1 MLVGI
6 ARRFQQTHLETAE
19 ATPSTLRLLLHPR
32 HLATP
37 SLMVIIGIYNLQ
49 PQGTG
54 IAGTFIFPYVIL
66 FKRIDIRIT
75 IIDSRAYAM
84 IQQTFDNGR

>member
-37 SLMVIIGIYNLQ
+37 SLMVIIGIYNLFHIMCDQ
-49 PQGTG
+49 YDG
-54 IAGTFIFPYVIL
+54 YL
-66 FKRIDIRIT
+66 FLAI
-75 IIDSRAYAM
+75 
-84 IQQTFDNGR
+84 